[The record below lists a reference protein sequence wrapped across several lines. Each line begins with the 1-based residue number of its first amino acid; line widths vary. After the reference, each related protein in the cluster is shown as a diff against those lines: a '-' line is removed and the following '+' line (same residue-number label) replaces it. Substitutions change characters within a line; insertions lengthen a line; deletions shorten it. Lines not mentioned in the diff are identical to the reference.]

1 MEPLVLLQKYWKLL
15 LRSAAK
21 SLQIWWTLSYLR
33 ERFLQIGET
42 TSFLV
47 YLKDE
52 ERLQIETTIRG
63 VKLADHVLKI
73 NERVVKNIILET
85 VNIDEMLFGFCP
97 GRGTTDAIFILRQV
111 QDKYF
116 AKHRKLISHLSIWK
130 KPSIECLAR
139 YCGGFFVLLVYRNG

>member
-1 MEPLVLLQKYWKLL
+1 M
-15 LRSAAK
+15 
-21 SLQIWWTLSYLR
+21 R

-52 ERLQIETTIRG
+52 EKFQIETTIRG

-97 GRGTTDAIFILRQV
+97 GRGTTDAIFIPRQL